1 MCVYCIRDF
10 NPLRCDSMSVD
21 VSNLA
26 IMSSGI
32 GNNNNNHNNNN
43 HHLQRMIIAKPT
55 QHHYLLLVRLPA
67 PALIQQRCC
76 SFRQGKPL
84 RQLLITAL
92 RRLPEEKEMV
102 EQFQPTVWRP
112 GKSNEI
118 SIRNRER
125 DRMSHQIALKRASDV
140 VWPCC
145 CCYLETLELV
155 SQCEQE
161 CDLNAQTI

>member
-1 MCVYCIRDF
+1 
-10 NPLRCDSMSVD
+10 MSVD

-92 RRLPEEKEMV
+92 RRLPEEKETV
-102 EQFQPTVWRP
+102 EQFSQLFGDP
-112 GKSNEI
+112 GNRMKSPYAIE
-118 SIRNRER
+118 RER
-125 DRMSHQIALKRASDV
+125 ECLIKLPSKGHQMLSGPAAAATWRLWNLFHNVNKSV
-140 VWPCC
+140 
-145 CCYLETLELV
+145 T
-155 SQCEQE
+155 
-161 CDLNAQTI
+161 